1 MLQQDMVASL
11 RQDFGKGA
19 TRQLRKS
26 GYVPAILYGGKMEPV
41 SLALEE
47 KTLTRDLLKYHGH
60 NVVLSLDIEG
70 DKSKKK
76 HYVLIK
82 DIQTDPVTD
91 AVLHVDFLEIQLD
104 KDIVMEVPILY
115 TGTAKGVDMGGILN
129 IMAHT
134 VKIKGL
140 PLDILDEITVDV
152 TELEVT
158 SAGITCGDLSIPS
171 NVTLE
176 EELDRVC
183 VSVVAPKADV
193 EEEVEEEEEAEAAEG
208 AEADS
213 GDASASEEQAAE
225 TEES

>member
-1 MLQQDMVASL
+1 MLQQDMAASL
-11 RQDFGKGA
+11 RHDFGKGA
-19 TRQLRKS
+19 TRQLRKN
-26 GYVPAILYGGKMEPV
+26 GYVPAILYGGKREPV
-41 SLALEE
+41 PLALET
-47 KTLTRDLLKYHGH
+47 KTLTRDLLKFHGH

-82 DIQTDPVTD
+82 DIQTDPITD
-91 AVLHVDFLEIQLD
+91 SVLHVDFLEIELD
-104 KDIVMEVPILY
+104 KEIIMEVPILY

-134 VKIKGL
+134 VKVKGL

-152 TELEVT
+152 TDLEVT

-171 NVTLE
+171 DVTLE

-183 VSVVAPKADV
+183 VSVVAPKAEV
-193 EEEVEEEEEAEAAEG
+193 EEVEEEEEGEAEEG
-208 AEADS
+208 AEVDS
-213 GDASASEEQAAE
+213 GEASESDEPAAE
-225 TEES
+225 TEE

>member
-1 MLQQDMVASL
+1 MIQQDMAASL

-19 TRQLRKS
+19 TRQLRIS
-26 GYVPAILYGGKMEPV
+26 GYVPAILYGGKMEPI
-41 SLALEE
+41 SLALEA
-47 KTLTRDLLKYHGH
+47 KTLTRDLLRLHGH

-70 DKSKKK
+70 DKGKKK

-82 DIQTDPVTD
+82 DIQTDPITD
-91 AVLHVDFLEIQLD
+91 AVLHVDFLEIELQ

-115 TGTAKGVDMGGILN
+115 TGIAKGVDMGGILN

-152 TELEVT
+152 TDLEVS

-183 VSVVAPKADV
+183 VSVVAPKAEV
-193 EEEVEEEEEAEAAEG
+193 EEVEEEEEVEAEEG

-213 GDASASEEQAAE
+213 GEVSESEEPAAA
-225 TEES
+225 TEE

>member
-1 MLQQDMVASL
+1 MLQQDMAASS
-11 RQDFGKGA
+11 RHDFGKGA
-19 TRQLRKS
+19 TRQLRKN
-26 GYVPAILYGGKMEPV
+26 GYVPAILYGGKREPV
-41 SLALEE
+41 PLALET
-47 KTLTRDLLKYHGH
+47 KTLTRDLLKFHGH

-82 DIQTDPVTD
+82 DIQTDPITD
-91 AVLHVDFLEIQLD
+91 SVLHVDFLEIELD
-104 KDIVMEVPILY
+104 KEIIMEVPILY

-134 VKIKGL
+134 VKVKGL

-152 TELEVT
+152 TDLEVT

-171 NVTLE
+171 DVTLE

-183 VSVVAPKADV
+183 VSVVAPKAEV
-193 EEEVEEEEEAEAAEG
+193 EEVEEEEEGEAEEG
-208 AEADS
+208 DEADS
-213 GDASASEEQAAE
+213 GEASESEEPAAE
-225 TEES
+225 TEE

>member
-1 MLQQDMVASL
+1 MLQQDMAASL
-11 RQDFGKGA
+11 RHDFGKGA
-19 TRQLRKS
+19 TRQLRKN
-26 GYVPAILYGGKMEPV
+26 GYVPAILYGGKREPV
-41 SLALEE
+41 PLALET
-47 KTLTRDLLKYHGH
+47 KTLTRDLLKFHGH

-82 DIQTDPVTD
+82 DIQTDPITD
-91 AVLHVDFLEIQLD
+91 SVLHVDFLEIELD
-104 KDIVMEVPILY
+104 KEIIMEVPILY

-134 VKIKGL
+134 VKVKGL

-152 TELEVT
+152 TDLEVT

-183 VSVVAPKADV
+183 VSVVAPKAEV
-193 EEEVEEEEEAEAAEG
+193 EEVEEEEEGEAEEG

-213 GDASASEEQAAE
+213 GEASESEEPAAE
-225 TEES
+225 TEE

>member
-1 MLQQDMVASL
+1 MLQHDMVASL

-19 TRQLRKS
+19 SRQLRKS
-26 GYVPAILYGGKMEPV
+26 GYLPAILYGNKMEPV
-41 SLALEE
+41 SLVLEA
-47 KTLTRDLLKYHGH
+47 KTLTRDLLKFHGH

-82 DIQTDPVTD
+82 DIQTDPITD
-91 AVLHVDFLEIQLD
+91 SVLHVDFLEIKLD
-104 KDIVMEVPILY
+104 KEIIMEVPILY

-134 VKIKGL
+134 VKVKGL

-152 TELEVT
+152 TDLEVT
-158 SAGITCGDLSIPS
+158 SAGITCGDLTIPS

-183 VSVVAPKADV
+183 VSVVAPKAEV
-193 EEEVEEEEEAEAAEG
+193 EEGVEEEEEGEGEEG
-208 AEADS
+208 AEAES
-213 GDASASEEQAAE
+213 GEASESEEPAAA
-225 TEES
+225 TEE

>member
-1 MLQQDMVASL
+1 MLQHDMVASL

-19 TRQLRKS
+19 SRQLRKN
-26 GYVPAILYGGKMEPV
+26 GYLPAILYGNKMEPV
-41 SLALEE
+41 SLVLEA
-47 KTLTRDLLKYHGH
+47 KTLTRDLLKFHGH

-91 AVLHVDFLEIQLD
+91 SVLHVDFLEIKLD
-104 KDIVMEVPILY
+104 KEIIMEVPILY

-134 VKIKGL
+134 VKVKGL

-152 TELEVT
+152 TDLEVT
-158 SAGITCGDLSIPS
+158 SAGITCGDLTIPS

-183 VSVVAPKADV
+183 VSVVAPKAEV
-193 EEEVEEEEEAEAAEG
+193 EEEVEEEEEGEGEEG
-208 AEADS
+208 AEAES
-213 GDASASEEQAAE
+213 GEASESEEPAAA
-225 TEES
+225 TEE

>member
-1 MLQQDMVASL
+1 MLQQDMAASL
-11 RQDFGKGA
+11 RHDFGKGA
-19 TRQLRKS
+19 TRQLRKN
-26 GYVPAILYGGKMEPV
+26 GYVPAILYGGKREPV
-41 SLALEE
+41 PLALET
-47 KTLTRDLLKYHGH
+47 KTLTRDLLKFHGH

-82 DIQTDPVTD
+82 DIQTDPITD
-91 AVLHVDFLEIQLD
+91 SVLHVDFLEIELD
-104 KDIVMEVPILY
+104 KEIIMEVPILY

-134 VKIKGL
+134 VKVKGL

-152 TELEVT
+152 TDLEVT

-171 NVTLE
+171 DVTLE

-183 VSVVAPKADV
+183 VSVVAPKAEV
-193 EEEVEEEEEAEAAEG
+193 EEVEEEEEGEAEEG

-213 GDASASEEQAAE
+213 GEASESEEPAEE
-225 TEES
+225 TEE

>member
-1 MLQQDMVASL
+1 MLQQDMAASL
-11 RQDFGKGA
+11 RQEFGKGA
-19 TRQLRKS
+19 TRQLRRS
-26 GYVPAILYGGKMEPV
+26 GYVPAILYGGKMEPI
-41 SLALEE
+41 SLALEA
-47 KTLTRDLLKYHGH
+47 KTLTRDLLKFHGH

-70 DKSKKK
+70 DKSKNK

-91 AVLHVDFLEIQLD
+91 SVLHVDFLEIELD
-104 KDIVMEVPILY
+104 KEIIMEVPILY

-134 VKIKGL
+134 VKVKGL

-158 SAGITCGDLSIPS
+158 SAGITCGDLTIPS

-183 VSVVAPKADV
+183 VSVVAPQAEV
-193 EEEVEEEEEAEAAEG
+193 EEEVEEEEEGEGEEG
-208 AEADS
+208 AEAES
-213 GDASASEEQAAE
+213 GEASESEEPAAA
-225 TEES
+225 TEA

>member
-1 MLQQDMVASL
+1 MLQQDMAASL
-11 RQDFGKGA
+11 RHDFGKGA
-19 TRQLRKS
+19 TRQLRKN
-26 GYVPAILYGGKMEPV
+26 GYVPAILYGGKREPV
-41 SLALEE
+41 PLALET
-47 KTLTRDLLKYHGH
+47 KTLTRDLLKFHGH

-82 DIQTDPVTD
+82 DIQTDPITD
-91 AVLHVDFLEIQLD
+91 SVLHVDFLEIELD
-104 KDIVMEVPILY
+104 KEIIMEVPILY

-134 VKIKGL
+134 VKVKGL

-152 TELEVT
+152 TDLEVT

-171 NVTLE
+171 DVTLE

-183 VSVVAPKADV
+183 VSVVAPKAEV
-193 EEEVEEEEEAEAAEG
+193 EEVEEEEEGEAEEG

-213 GDASASEEQAAE
+213 EEASESDEPAAE
-225 TEES
+225 TEE

>member
-1 MLQQDMVASL
+1 MIQQDMAAAL

-19 TRQLRKS
+19 THQLRLS
-26 GYVPAILYGGKMEPV
+26 GYAPAILYGGKMEPIA
-41 SLALEE
+41 LAMDA
-47 KTLTRDLLKYHGH
+47 KTLTRDLLKFQGH
-60 NVVLSLDIEG
+60 NAVLSLDIEG

-76 HYVLIK
+76 HYALIK
-82 DIQTDPVTD
+82 DIQIDPITD
-91 AVLHVDFLEIQLD
+91 AVLHVDFLEIELE
-104 KDIVMEVPILY
+104 KEIVMEVSVVY

-152 TELEVT
+152 TALELGR
-158 SAGITCGDLSIPS
+158 AGITCGDLPIPD

-183 VSVVAPKADV
+183 VAVIAPKA
-193 EEEVEEEEEAEAAEG
+193 EVEEEIEEEEEGEAEEG
-208 AEADS
+208 AETAPE
-213 GDASASEEQAAE
+213 SEESAAS
-225 TEES
+225 TEE

>member
-1 MLQQDMVASL
+1 MLQQDMAASL
-11 RQDFGKGA
+11 RHDFGKGA
-19 TRQLRKS
+19 TRQLRKN
-26 GYVPAILYGGKMEPV
+26 GYVPAILYGGKREPV
-41 SLALEE
+41 PLALET
-47 KTLTRDLLKYHGH
+47 KTLTRDLLKFHGH

-82 DIQTDPVTD
+82 DIQTDPITD
-91 AVLHVDFLEIQLD
+91 SVLHVDFLEIELD
-104 KDIVMEVPILY
+104 KEIIMEVPILY

-134 VKIKGL
+134 VKVKGL

-152 TELEVT
+152 TDLEVT

-171 NVTLE
+171 DVTLE

-183 VSVVAPKADV
+183 VSVVAPKAEV
-193 EEEVEEEEEAEAAEG
+193 EEVEEEEEGEAEEG

-213 GDASASEEQAAE
+213 GEASESEEPAAE
-225 TEES
+225 TEE

>member
-1 MLQQDMVASL
+1 MLQQDMGASL

-19 TRQLRKS
+19 TRQLRRS
-26 GYVPAILYGGKMEPV
+26 GYVPAILYGGKIEPI
-41 SLALEE
+41 SLALEA
-47 KTLTRDLLKYHGH
+47 KTLTRDLLKFHGH

-91 AVLHVDFLEIQLD
+91 SVLHVDFLEIKLD
-104 KDIVMEVPILY
+104 KEIIMEVPILY

-134 VKIKGL
+134 VKVKGL

-152 TELEVT
+152 TDLEVT
-158 SAGITCGDLSIPS
+158 SAGITCGDLTIPS

-183 VSVVAPKADV
+183 VSVVAPKAEV
-193 EEEVEEEEEAEAAEG
+193 EEEVEEEEEGEGEEG
-208 AEADS
+208 AEAES
-213 GDASASEEQAAE
+213 GEASESEEPAAA
-225 TEES
+225 TEE